1 MNGWVFI
8 AFTAFLIGHLWLFF
22 RDRRMA
28 MVKIASSVA
37 LLALIAL
44 LSSSFATWL
53 GWPARAP
60 DRGGKYSV
68 LAVDIKEPTQ
78 DRSGHIYAWLSATDG
93 AWTQSFNPFVYP
105 ASFEA
110 PRAVEIPFRPATEKT
125 MQRAR
130 QALREGH
137 TVTVTFEAVDP
148 QADGEDATGGGAPS
162 RSDDPQRPTGR
173 EGAAPRLTIDE
184 PGGPAIAKD

>member
-1 MNGWVFI
+1 MNGWVFT

-22 RDRRMA
+22 RDGRMA
-28 MVKIASSVA
+28 MMKIASSVA
-37 LLALIAL
+37 LLSLIAL

-60 DRGGKYSV
+60 QSGGKYSV
-68 LAVDIKEPTQ
+68 LAIDIKEPTQ

-93 AWTQSFNPFVYP
+93 AWKQPFNPFVYA

-110 PRAVEIPFRPATEKT
+110 PRAVEIPFRPATEKV

-137 TVTVTFEAVDP
+137 SVSLTFGTDDP
-148 QADGEDATGGGAPS
+148 QSEGEDATGGGVTG
-162 RSDDPQRPTGR
+162 RGGDPQRLTGR
-173 EGAAPRLTIDE
+173 EGVAPRLIIDE
-184 PGGPAIAKD
+184 PAEPMTAKD

>member
-8 AFTAFLIGHLWLFF
+8 AFTAYLISHLWLFF

-44 LSSSFATWL
+44 LSSSFTSWL
-53 GWPARAP
+53 GWPAGAP
-60 DRGGKYSV
+60 KRGGRYSV

-78 DRSGHIYAWLSATDG
+78 DSSGHIYAWLSATDR
-93 AWTQSFNPFVYP
+93 ARKLSLNPFVYP
-105 ASFEA
+105 ASLGE
-110 PRAVEIPFRPATEKT
+110 PRAVEIPFRPATEKA

-130 QALREGH
+130 QALQEGH
-137 TVTVTFEAVDP
+137 TVSVTFEADNT
-148 QADGEDATGGGAPS
+148 QADGEDATSGVALGRGG
-162 RSDDPQRPTGR
+162 DPQHLNGR
-173 EGAAPRLTIDE
+173 EGVAPRLSIDE
-184 PGGPAIAKD
+184 PNGPAAAKD

>member
-8 AFTAFLIGHLWLFF
+8 VFTAFLIGHLWLFF
-22 RDRRMA
+22 RDRHMA

-44 LSSSFATWL
+44 LSSSFSTWL
-53 GWPARAP
+53 GWPAGAP
-60 DRGGKYSV
+60 DRGGKYFV

-78 DRSGHIYAWLSATDG
+78 DKGGHIYAWLSATDG
-93 AWTQSFNPFVYP
+93 AWTQSFNPFVYA

-137 TVTVTFEAVDP
+137 TVSVSFEGDDA
-148 QADGEDATGGGAPS
+148 QTDGEDAAGGGALG
-162 RSDDPQRPTGR
+162 RGGDPQRLAGR
-173 EGAAPRLTIDE
+173 EGAAPKLSIDE
-184 PGGPAIAKD
+184 PKGPAITKD